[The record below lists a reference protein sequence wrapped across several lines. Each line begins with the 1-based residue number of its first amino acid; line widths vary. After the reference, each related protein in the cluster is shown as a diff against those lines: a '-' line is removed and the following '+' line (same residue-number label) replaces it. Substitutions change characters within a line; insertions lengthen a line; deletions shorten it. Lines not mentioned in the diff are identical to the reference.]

1 MPSGPLGFP
10 RRRPPVV
17 GQSIAQPMSNQI
29 PPPRVVNL
37 QKINLP
43 DKIVKHFDME
53 MALILGH
60 ERFAS
65 ALCLVPMSVQI
76 WPMNLSACRRISCC
90 CWPVGGTARA
100 AKGWPNELDEQGRER
115 GFVQCWPLQQR
126 VGQPKPKASNDV
138 PPMSGSTSSDSFTHY

>member
-1 MPSGPLGFP
+1 
-10 RRRPPVV
+10 
-17 GQSIAQPMSNQI
+17 
-29 PPPRVVNL
+29 
-37 QKINLP
+37 
-43 DKIVKHFDME
+43 ME

-100 AKGWPNELDEQGRER
+100 AKGWPNELDGRTRDGGDLPSVGHCSSELAN
-115 GFVQCWPLQQR
+115 QNQR
-126 VGQPKPKASNDV
+126 PATMSRRCPARPHQTHSLIIRPAMSI
-138 PPMSGSTSSDSFTHY
+138 PPGHFR